1 MKMTRKTTRVLAV
14 VVLLLSAFGS
24 WAQSSLNG
32 KVTDKFT
39 GEPLPGASV
48 VINPN
53 LITTTDIDG
62 NFSFDGLQ
70 AGTYNVTVSFVGYT
84 SAQQKVV
91 LPRTQ
96 PLNIQLQETVH
107 VTEEVLVT
115 ATRASDKTPTTYS
128 TVSKEEL
135 EKQNH
140 GQDLPFLLNLTP
152 SVVVTSDAGAGVG
165 YTGIRIRGSDNTRT
179 NVTVNGIPVNDSES
193 AGVFWVNM
201 PDLASSIQNIQIQ
214 RGVGTSTNGAGA
226 FGASINVQTSS
237 LNPKPYAEIDNS
249 FGSFNTRK
257 HTIRAGSG
265 LINDR
270 FAMDVRLSAVNSD
283 GYIDRASSDLRSYY
297 LSGGYYGNKTMVKG
311 IAFSGKEKTYQAWGG
326 TPESRLNNDVEGMKE
341 HAANEGYSQAQL
353 DNLLNS
359 GRTYNI
365 YTYDNETD
373 NYQQDHYQLH
383 LSQEILP
390 DLDFNAALHYTRGRG
405 YYEQYRPNA
414 KFADYGWEPLMIG
427 DTTITRTDLV
437 RRRWLDN
444 HFYGFTYSFQY
455 NPERLALTIGGGYN
469 EYEGGHYGE
478 VIWARYANTSFIR
491 DRYYDND
498 GYKTD
503 FNIYA
508 KATYEFT
515 DRVSGY
521 LDLQSRSIT
530 YKANGWDNDQK
541 LIDVDE
547 KFNFFNPKA
556 GLQYRLAQGTDIY
569 ASYAI
574 AHREPVRNDFVD
586 APEGVT
592 PKAEKLGNLELGIKK
607 QSSELAYA
615 INYYYM
621 DYKDQLV
628 LTGELNDV
636 GSSIRTNVDKS
647 YRTGIEASVAYAIH
661 DKLNIGANITLSKNK
676 IKDFEEV
683 LYQYLDDDDV
693 NIITNHYQDTDIAY
707 SPEVIAGGEISSRPF
722 KGFEVA
728 LMPKYVGKQ
737 YMDNTS
743 NENRKIDGYFVS
755 DLRMAYALP
764 VNWANEVKLSLLVNN
779 IFDAMYVSNGFTY
792 SYMYGDDYHVTENF
806 YYPQAGINFLA
817 GLSIKF

>member
-1 MKMTRKTTRVLAV
+1 MKMTRKTTWILSV
-14 VVLLLSAFGS
+14 VVMLVSPLWSL
-24 WAQSSLNG
+24 AQTSLNG
-32 KVTDKFT
+32 KVTDKLT
-39 GEPLPGASV
+39 GEPLPGASI

-427 DTTITRTDLV
+427 DTTITRTDLI

-683 LYQYLDDDDV
+683 LYQYLDDDV

-737 YMDNTS
+737 FLDNTS
-743 NENRKIDGYFVS
+743 NENRKIDGYFVN
-755 DLRMAYALP
+755 DLRMAYNLP
-764 VNWANEVKLSLLVNN
+764 VDWAREVKLSLLVNN

-792 SYMYGDDYHVTENF
+792 SYIYGDDYYVTENF

>member
-1 MKMTRKTTRVLAV
+1 MKMTRKTTWILSV
-14 VVLLLSAFGS
+14 VVMLVSPLWSL
-24 WAQSSLNG
+24 AQTSLNG
-32 KVTDKFT
+32 KVTDKLT
-39 GEPLPGASV
+39 GEPLPGASI

-427 DTTITRTDLV
+427 DTTITRTDLI

-647 YRTGIEASVAYAIH
+647 YRTGIEVSVAYAIH
-661 DKLNIGANITLSKNK
+661 DKLNMGANITLSKNK

-683 LYQYLDDDDV
+683 LYQYLDDDV

-737 YMDNTS
+737 FLDNTS
-743 NENRKIDGYFVS
+743 NENRKIDGYFVN
-755 DLRMAYALP
+755 DLRMAYNLP
-764 VNWANEVKLSLLVNN
+764 VDWAREVKLSLLVNN

-792 SYMYGDDYHVTENF
+792 SYIYGDDYYVTENF

>member
-1 MKMTRKTTRVLAV
+1 MKMTRKTTWILSV
-14 VVLLLSAFGS
+14 VVMLVSPLWSL
-24 WAQSSLNG
+24 AQTSLNG
-32 KVTDKFT
+32 KVTDKLT
-39 GEPLPGASV
+39 GEPLPGASI

-427 DTTITRTDLV
+427 DTTITRTDLI

-647 YRTGIEASVAYAIH
+647 YRTGIEVSVAYAIH
-661 DKLNIGANITLSKNK
+661 DKLNMGANITLSKNK

-683 LYQYLDDDDV
+683 LYQYLDDDV

-737 YMDNTS
+737 FLDNTS
-743 NENRKIDGYFVS
+743 NENRKIDGYFVN
-755 DLRMAYALP
+755 DLRMAYILP
-764 VNWANEVKLSLLVNN
+764 VNWAKEVKLSLLVNN

-792 SYMYGDDYHVTENF
+792 SYIYGDDYYVTENF

>member
-1 MKMTRKTTRVLAV
+1 MKMSRKTTWLSFMFVF
-14 VVLLLSAFGS
+14 LLSPYWS
-24 WAQSSLNG
+24 MAQSGLRG
-32 KVTDKFT
+32 KVLDSKS
-39 GEPLPGASV
+39 GEPLPGATVAITDAS
-48 VINPN
+48 

-62 NFSFDGLQ
+62 NFAFGPLKPD
-70 AGTYNVTVSFVGYT
+70 TYTVVISYVGYNT
-84 SAQQKVV
+84 LQQTIR
-91 LPRTQ
+91 LPQ
-96 PLNIQLQETVH
+96 QEPLQIFLKEGVH

-115 ATRASDKTPTTYS
+115 ATRASEKTPTTYA

-135 EKQNH
+135 EKQNL
-140 GQDLPFLLNLTP
+140 GQDLPFLLSLTP

-193 AGVFWVNM
+193 SGVFWVNM

-214 RGVGTSTNGAGA
+214 RGVGSSTNGAGA
-226 FGASINVQTSS
+226 FGASINVQTNT
-237 LNPKPYAEIDNS
+237 LNRDPYAEVDNV

-257 HTIRAGSG
+257 HTVRAGSG
-265 LINDR
+265 LLNDR
-270 FAMDVRLSAVNSD
+270 FAVDMRLSSINTD
-283 GYIDRASSDLRSYY
+283 GYIDRASADLKSYY
-297 LSGGYYGNKTMVKG
+297 LSGGYYGKNTMVKAV
-311 IAFSGKEKTYQAWGG
+311 AFSGKETTYQAWGG
-326 TPESRLNNDVEGMKE
+326 TPESRLNNDIEGMKE
-341 HAANEGYSQAQL
+341 HAANEGYSPEQL

-383 LSQEILP
+383 LSQEILN
-390 DLDFNAALHYTRGRG
+390 DLSFNGALHYTRGRG

-414 KFADYGWEPLMIG
+414 KFEDYGWEPLVIEN
-427 DTTITRTDLV
+427 TTISRTDLI

-455 NPERLALTIGGGYN
+455 NPERLALTVGGGYN

-498 GYKTD
+498 ADKTD

-508 KATYEFT
+508 KATYQFT

-521 LDLQSRSIT
+521 LDLQNRNIT
-530 YKANGWDNDQK
+530 YEAAGWDNDQK

-547 KFNFFNPKA
+547 KFSFFNPKV
-556 GLQYRLAQGTDIY
+556 GLQYRVGEATDLY

-574 AHREPVRNDFVD
+574 AQREPVRNDFID

-592 PKAEKLGNLELGIKK
+592 PKPEKLGNLELGIKK
-607 QSSELAYA
+607 QSNELAYA

-647 YRTGIEASVAYAIH
+647 YRMGIEASAAYAISN
-661 DKLNIGANITLSKNK
+661 KFNIGANFTFSRNK
-676 IKDFEEV
+676 ISNFEEV
-683 LYQYLDDDDV
+683 LYQYLDDGV
-693 NIITNHYQDTDIAY
+693 NIITNHYKDTDIAY

-737 YMDNTS
+737 YLDNTS
-743 NENRKIDGYFVS
+743 NENRKLDGYFVN

-764 VNWANEVKLSLLVNN
+764 VDWAKEIKLSLLINN
-779 IFDAMYVSNGFTY
+779 IFDARYVSNGFTY
-792 SYMYGDDYHVTENF
+792 SYIYGDDYYVTENF

>member
-1 MKMTRKTTRVLAV
+1 MKMTRKTTWILSV
-14 VVLLLSAFGS
+14 VVMLVSPLWSL
-24 WAQSSLNG
+24 AQTSLNG
-32 KVTDKFT
+32 KVTDKLT
-39 GEPLPGASV
+39 GEPLPGASI

-96 PLNIQLQETVH
+96 PLNIQLQETAH

-427 DTTITRTDLV
+427 DTTITRTDLI

-444 HFYGFTYSFQY
+444 HFYGFTYSFQH

-647 YRTGIEASVAYAIH
+647 YRTGIEVSVAYAIH
-661 DKLNIGANITLSKNK
+661 DKLNMGANITLSKNK

-683 LYQYLDDDDV
+683 LYQYLDDDV

-737 YMDNTS
+737 FLDNTS
-743 NENRKIDGYFVS
+743 NENRKIDGYFVN
-755 DLRMAYALP
+755 DLRMAYNLP
-764 VNWANEVKLSLLVNN
+764 VDWAREVKLSLLVNN

-792 SYMYGDDYHVTENF
+792 SYIYGDDYYVTENF

>member
-1 MKMTRKTTRVLAV
+1 
-14 VVLLLSAFGS
+14 
-24 WAQSSLNG
+24 
-32 KVTDKFT
+32 
-39 GEPLPGASV
+39 
-48 VINPN
+48 
-53 LITTTDIDG
+53 
-62 NFSFDGLQ
+62 
-70 AGTYNVTVSFVGYT
+70 
-84 SAQQKVV
+84 
-91 LPRTQ
+91 
-96 PLNIQLQETVH
+96 
-107 VTEEVLVT
+107 
-115 ATRASDKTPTTYS
+115 YS

-297 LSGGYYGNKTMVKG
+297 LPGGYYGNKTMVKG

-427 DTTITRTDLV
+427 DTTITRTDLI

-530 YKANGWDNDQK
+530 YKADGWDNDQK

-661 DKLNIGANITLSKNK
+661 DKLNI
-676 IKDFEEV
+676 
-683 LYQYLDDDDV
+683 
-693 NIITNHYQDTDIAY
+693 
-707 SPEVIAGGEISSRPF
+707 
-722 KGFEVA
+722 
-728 LMPKYVGKQ
+728 
-737 YMDNTS
+737 
-743 NENRKIDGYFVS
+743 
-755 DLRMAYALP
+755 
-764 VNWANEVKLSLLVNN
+764 
-779 IFDAMYVSNGFTY
+779 
-792 SYMYGDDYHVTENF
+792 
-806 YYPQAGINFLA
+806 
-817 GLSIKF
+817 

>member
-1 MKMTRKTTRVLAV
+1 MKMTRKTTWILSV
-14 VVLLLSAFGS
+14 VVMLVSPLWSL
-24 WAQSSLNG
+24 AQTSLNG
-32 KVTDKFT
+32 KVTDKLT
-39 GEPLPGASV
+39 GEPLPGASI

-311 IAFSGKEKTYQAWGG
+311 IAFSGKEKTYQA
-326 TPESRLNNDVEGMKE
+326 
-341 HAANEGYSQAQL
+341 
-353 DNLLNS
+353 
-359 GRTYNI
+359 
-365 YTYDNETD
+365 
-373 NYQQDHYQLH
+373 
-383 LSQEILP
+383 
-390 DLDFNAALHYTRGRG
+390 
-405 YYEQYRPNA
+405 
-414 KFADYGWEPLMIG
+414 
-427 DTTITRTDLV
+427 
-437 RRRWLDN
+437 
-444 HFYGFTYSFQY
+444 
-455 NPERLALTIGGGYN
+455 
-469 EYEGGHYGE
+469 
-478 VIWARYANTSFIR
+478 
-491 DRYYDND
+491 
-498 GYKTD
+498 
-503 FNIYA
+503 
-508 KATYEFT
+508 
-515 DRVSGY
+515 
-521 LDLQSRSIT
+521 
-530 YKANGWDNDQK
+530 
-541 LIDVDE
+541 
-547 KFNFFNPKA
+547 
-556 GLQYRLAQGTDIY
+556 
-569 ASYAI
+569 
-574 AHREPVRNDFVD
+574 
-586 APEGVT
+586 
-592 PKAEKLGNLELGIKK
+592 
-607 QSSELAYA
+607 
-615 INYYYM
+615 
-621 DYKDQLV
+621 
-628 LTGELNDV
+628 
-636 GSSIRTNVDKS
+636 
-647 YRTGIEASVAYAIH
+647 
-661 DKLNIGANITLSKNK
+661 
-676 IKDFEEV
+676 
-683 LYQYLDDDDV
+683 
-693 NIITNHYQDTDIAY
+693 
-707 SPEVIAGGEISSRPF
+707 
-722 KGFEVA
+722 
-728 LMPKYVGKQ
+728 
-737 YMDNTS
+737 
-743 NENRKIDGYFVS
+743 
-755 DLRMAYALP
+755 
-764 VNWANEVKLSLLVNN
+764 
-779 IFDAMYVSNGFTY
+779 
-792 SYMYGDDYHVTENF
+792 
-806 YYPQAGINFLA
+806 
-817 GLSIKF
+817 